1 MKKYLALA
9 LLIFAAPTIA
19 ATYFPTGDWVSMD
32 GNKELSIHADG
43 EYEVRYQWNEY
54 TRTSRGQALSGYGC
68 THGKEKREGNLWVV
82 TQGGNG
88 VCYRSTLTGGKL
100 VIQDWESTKLGGI
113 WVKANSR

>member
-1 MKKYLALA
+1 MATLREEKKMKKYLARA

-43 EYEVRYQWNEY
+43 EYEVRKAWKSGTQSG
-54 TRTSRGQALSGYGC
+54 THTSNGQALSGYGC
-68 THGKEKREGNLWVV
+68 THGKEKREGNLWVI
-82 TQGGNG
+82 TDSGRG

-100 VIQDWESTKLGGI
+100 VENW
-113 WVKANSR
+113 